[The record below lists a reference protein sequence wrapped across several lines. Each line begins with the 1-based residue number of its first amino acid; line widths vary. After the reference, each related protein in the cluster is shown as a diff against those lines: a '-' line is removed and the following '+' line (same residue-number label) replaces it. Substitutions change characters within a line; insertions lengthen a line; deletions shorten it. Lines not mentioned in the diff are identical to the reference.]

1 MLGRRWLF
9 GACAM
14 LAGCNLLSGAT
25 DLVTGAGA
33 DAGASG
39 DVDAGL
45 DGALAP
51 DDDTSGGGPD
61 GSRDARTNNDGG
73 TLPDAAFELDA
84 SPPRPDG
91 GRLVFVTSAQ
101 TAGDLGGVAGADMT
115 CTMFAASAGLGGAWM
130 AWVTTAA
137 SPASSR
143 LTSAGPWYL
152 VTGERVAATKST
164 LTGVTTLDRAIDR
177 DEHGVQR
184 VNSPVWTGVS
194 FGSVGDCSNWT
205 STFVSMSAGTGDTQY
220 ASYQWQQFG
229 SAACS
234 TAHRLYCFEN

>member
-25 DLVTGAGA
+25 DLVTGAEPGVI
-33 DAGASG
+33 G
-39 DVDAGL
+39 DRDAGL
-45 DGALAP
+45 DGAL
-51 DDDTSGGGPD
+51 DRGGDTGGGGPD
-61 GSRDARTNNDGG
+61 GSRDAMTTNDGG
-73 TLPDAAFELDA
+73 TLPDAAFNLDA
-84 SPPRPDG
+84 SPPDG

-101 TAGDLGGVAGADMT
+101 TAGNLGGVPGADQS
-115 CTMFAASAGLGGAWM
+115 CTTYAANAGLGGAWM

-152 VTGERVAATKST
+152 VTGERVAASKAT
-164 LTGVTTLDRAIDR
+164 LAGATTLDRPIDR

-184 VNSPVWTGVS
+184 INSPVWTGLS
-194 FGSVGDCSNWT
+194 SGGNGGGDCSNWT
-205 STFVSMSAGTGDTQY
+205 STFVSLTGAAGDTQY
-220 ASYQWQQFG
+220 ASFAWQQFG
-229 SAACS
+229 NAACS
-234 TAHRLYCFEN
+234 TAHRLYCFQN

>member
-1 MLGRRWLF
+1 MPTHDR
-9 GACAM
+9 
-14 LAGCNLLSGAT
+14 
-25 DLVTGAGA
+25 
-33 DAGASG
+33 
-39 DVDAGL
+39 
-45 DGALAP
+45 
-51 DDDTSGGGPD
+51 GP
-61 GSRDARTNNDGG
+61 
-73 TLPDAAFELDA
+73 LPDAAFDQDA
-84 SPPRPDG
+84 SPPDG

-101 TAGDLGGVAGADMT
+101 MAGNLGGVAGADQT
-115 CTMFAASAGLGGAWM
+115 CTMYAANAGLGGAWT

-164 LTGVTTLDRAIDR
+164 LAGATTLDRAIDR

-184 VNSPVWTGVS
+184 INSPVWTGVS
-194 FGSVGDCSNWT
+194 SGGMGGDCTNWT
-205 STFVSMSAGTGDTQY
+205 STFVSMSGATGDTQY
-220 ASYQWQQFG
+220 ASFSWQQFS